1 MDAKKCLLMWPHN
14 LIYYFRIQQS
24 RVLNLIPLCLL
35 SNKLGKSRITFSKK
49 TGIASTTTA
58 DDRGSASIMY
68 VKARQAWFI

>member
-1 MDAKKCLLMWPHN
+1 MPLSMPAL
-14 LIYYFRIQQS
+14 QQ
-24 RVLNLIPLCLL
+24 
-35 SNKLGKSRITFSKK
+35 LGKSRITFSKK